1 MRVQLTENFIKDV
14 ERCGDQKLAA
24 RAFKVTQDI
33 AGIDSPLQIPNFK
46 KLKGTRNAFRIR
58 IADYRIGVLLEADI
72 VVFMRCLSRKDIY
85 KVFP

>member
-24 RAFKVTQDI
+24 QAFKITQDI
-33 AGIDSPLQIPNFK
+33 AGIDNPLQIPNFK

-58 IADYRIGVLLEADI
+58 IGDYRIGVLLEADI
-72 VVFMRCLSRKDIY
+72 VVFMRCLPRKDIY
-85 KVFP
+85 RVFP